1 MVKKEIKS
9 KREGA
14 LPARETLILSIVL
27 IALGTSMH
35 FVHELPFFNK
45 FLGNIFPVNESVW
58 EHMKMDFYPLLL
70 AAIYLCIRKKDIH
83 PFGGMILAGICA
95 IPVQIIL
102 FYCYWPLS
110 GRPILIID
118 IISYIFVL
126 ALAIRTGNIWSLSPS
141 IRKTWPL
148 WIAAAAIVIVALAH
162 LTWHPLDNP
171 IFVVPE

>member
-1 MVKKEIKS
+1 MRQS
-9 KREGA
+9 FFCRLGA
-14 LPARETLILSIVL
+14 GKLAFNNEAVAVFRLYLQFGCFEVVRAVLFDSGDESLLNSNVSDIVL

-83 PFGGMILAGICA
+83 PFEGMILAGICA

-102 FYCYWPLS
+102 FYCYWPL
-110 GRPILIID
+110 
-118 IISYIFVL
+118 
-126 ALAIRTGNIWSLSPS
+126 
-141 IRKTWPL
+141 

-162 LTWHPLDNP
+162 LTWHPFDNP